1 MLATD
6 KKTSLTGTS
15 TIEGQ
20 QAVYLSANITTET
33 VGNTTINQSI
43 TNQELYRANLT
54 ECRKDI
60 SDFQSKVW
68 EIEDEMIAEAQP
80 AE

>member
-1 MLATD
+1 MLKTD

-15 TIEGQ
+15 TINDQ
-20 QAVYLSANITTET
+20 QVVYLSANITAET
-33 VGNTTINQSI
+33 AGNTTINQSI
-43 TNQELYRANLT
+43 TNQELYRANLS

-68 EIEDEMIAEAQP
+68 AIEDEMIAEAQP

>member
-1 MLATD
+1 MLKTD

-15 TIEGQ
+15 TINDQ
-20 QAVYLSANITTET
+20 QVVYLSANITIET
-33 VGNTTINQSI
+33 AGNTSINQSI

-68 EIEDEMIAEAQP
+68 EIEDEMIAETQT

>member
-20 QAVYLSANITTET
+20 QAVYLSANITIET
-33 VGNTTINQSI
+33 AGNTSINQSV
-43 TNQELYRANLT
+43 TNQDLYRANLT

-60 SDFQSKVW
+60 GDFQAAVW
-68 EIEDEMIAEAQP
+68 AIEDDMIAEA
-80 AE
+80 